1 MTAKDRITQA
11 LSHEEPDHV
20 PICDAPWASTVANW
34 RTEGFPID
42 VDASEYFNYEM
53 KWLFPDNTPRFPYSI
68 VEETADYIIETN
80 SFGETIK
87 NFKNRSTTPHILKSP
102 VKNRSDWNKI
112 KDRLVVDNER
122 GLSYTS
128 NMTFEDVVSLPEGM
142 AEFKKNRIKNRFIT
156 PLFTVGFDL
165 IQRYLGMEGLLVA
178 IIDDPE
184 WVKEMFYVNAE
195 FVIKLYE
202 NMADNGYSFDGIFL
216 ADDIGY
222 KNGLLF
228 SPGHYKELLFE
239 ADKLLCD
246 YFHDRNLKVLLH
258 SCGNVQELIPYLIE
272 AGIDCLQPLEVK
284 AGMDL
289 IELKKNYGDHL
300 SFMGGIDTRLYSSN
314 DTEALEKEIKLK
326 FEAAKKNGGYIY
338 HCDHSIPDTVS
349 FSQYERVISLVK
361 KYGNY

>member
-1 MTAKDRITQA
+1 MTAKDRIAKA

-20 PICDAPWASTVANW
+20 PICDAPWTSTVAKW
-34 RTEGFPID
+34 RAEGFLID
-42 VDASEYFNYEM
+42 IDPADYFAYEM
-53 KWLFPDNTPRFPYSI
+53 KWLFPDNTPRFPYNI
-68 VEETADYIIETN
+68 LKETADYIIETN
-80 SFGETIK
+80 CFGETIK
-87 NFKNRSTTPHILKSP
+87 NFKNRSTTPRILSSP
-102 VKNRSDWNKI
+102 VKSRADWNKI
-112 KDRLVVDNER
+112 KDRLVIDNKR

-128 NMTFEDVVSLPEGM
+128 NMTFDDVVSLTEGM
-142 AEFKKNRIKNRFIT
+142 AELNENHLKNRYIT
-156 PLFTVGFDL
+156 PVFTVGFDL
-165 IQRYLGMEGLLVA
+165 IQRYLGMEGLLIA

-216 ADDIGY
+216 ADDLGY

-228 SPGHYKELLFE
+228 SPLHYKELLFE
-239 ADKLLCD
+239 ADRLICD
-246 YFHDRNLKVLLH
+246 YFHDQDLKVLLH
-258 SCGNVQELIPYLIE
+258 SCGCVKELIPYFIE

-289 IELKKNYGDHL
+289 IELKKNYGDNI

-314 DTEALEKEIKLK
+314 NTEALENEIKSK

-338 HCDHSIPDTVS
+338 HCDHSIPDIVS
-349 FSQYERVISLVK
+349 FSQYKRVISLVK
-361 KYGNY
+361 KYGEY